1 MQAGGVHHHEHGSQA
16 LVGLAHQPCL
26 GTLEAH
32 GAGGA
37 ALDAHLLFDAVA
49 VNGVG
54 QEPAAVLRN
63 AARRQEQRQP
73 ARACGS
79 IGQARQHQVHD
90 VLAHVLV
97 AARDE
102 DLAAVQA
109 VAAIAPGP
117 GLAAQQAQVGAGLG
131 LGQVHGAGPLAGHQL
146 LEIGGLELIAAG
158 RQQGLDGAVG
168 QQRAQRKAQ
177 VGAVEHF
184 HTGRANRLGQAL
196 AAKILRMLQALPAA
210 FGVLAKG
217 LLEARRGG
225 DHAVLE
231 AGRRHVAQQVQRCHH
246 AFAQLGAFLQ
256 HGLGRLQA
264 SLLETGQ
271 LRHLVDLRQMLHGE
285 QHVFEGSR
293 VSHC

>member
-1 MQAGGVHHHEHGSQA
+1 MAPPVVAVLQHGRGRGLDPHLVLDAHAVHIVARAQRSILVDQELGHHEQA
-16 LVGLAHQPCL
+16 D
-26 GTLEAH
+26 
-32 GAGGA
+32 
-37 ALDAHLLFDAVA
+37 ALDALGRPGHA
-49 VNGVG
+49 G
-54 QEPAAVLRN
+54 
-63 AARRQEQRQP
+63 
-73 ARACGS
+73 
-79 IGQARQHQVHD
+79 QHQMDD
-90 VLAHVLV
+90 VLGHVVLAIGDEDLGAEDLV
-97 AARDE
+97 AA
-102 DLAAVQA
+102 
-109 VAAIAPGP
+109 I
-117 GLAAQQAQVGAGLG
+117 GLRIGLGAHQGQVGAGLG

-146 LEIGGLELIAAG
+146 LEIGGLELIASG

-184 HTGRANRLGQAL
+184 HAGRANRLGQAL
-196 AAKILRMLQALPAA
+196 ASKILRMLQALPAA

-231 AGRRHVAQQVQRCHH
+231 AGRRHVARQVQRCHH